1 MNIVLEKPILYILSN
16 NKKRFWKIW
25 IEEHKNNKQNEQ
37 IKDIYICR
45 NYGIIGGKITI
56 PEKKQIKHIGTIT
69 SLQKAI
75 TEVNFL
81 WKKKKE
87 SGFQEASEFKDSNLK
102 MKSSKVRPMGAHKL
116 SDHYHKIKYPALVQK
131 KLDGFRCLSH
141 IDNKNVL
148 MYSKSMKNFV
158 YLNHIKN
165 EILKIKEL
173 VNENIYLDGEL
184 YEHGLKLHDIS
195 SLVMKKYA
203 TKNDEENMKKISYY
217 IFDIF
222 DVNNLNEIFEE
233 RYKKLENIFKKY
245 NFKYLKIVKCIEVY
259 TYKEIEDL
267 NNEYLYSG
275 YEGVIVR
282 NKDGIYKLNSKSYD
296 VLRTKEFKKKKFKII
311 GAKGGRGTQKGAII
325 WKLECL
331 NNNNKSFFAIPIGSI
346 DERIK
351 IYKKY
356 QKNPENYI
364 GKYVSVKYLEMT
376 NDGCISRNPIV
387 EIL

>member
-1 MNIVLEKPILYILSN
+1 MNYKIDSVHEKPILYILSN

-25 IEEHKNNKQNEQ
+25 IEEDKSLNKTN
-37 IKDIYICR
+37 IYICR

-56 PEKKQIKHIGTIT
+56 PAKKLIKHNGTIT

-87 SGFQEASEFKDSNLK
+87 SGFQEEIEFKNSNLK
-102 MKSSKVRPMGAHKL
+102 MKSSKIRPMGAHKL
-116 SDHYHKIKYPALVQK
+116 DDHFHKIKYPALVQK
-131 KLDGFRCLSH
+131 KLDGFRCLSN
-141 IDNKNVL
+141 INNKNVF
-148 MYSKSMKNFV
+148 MYSKGMKNFV
-158 YLNHIKN
+158 YLHHIKK

-173 VNENIYLDGEL
+173 LNDGIYLDGEL

-203 TKNDEENMKKISYY
+203 TNENEENMKKISYY

-222 DVNNLNEIFEE
+222 DINNLNETFDD
-233 RYKKLENIFKKY
+233 RYKKLENIFKIY
-245 NFKYLKIVKCIEVY
+245 DFKYLKLVKCTIVNS
-259 TYKEIEDL
+259 YKEIDNL
-267 NNEYLYSG
+267 NNEYLFSG

-282 NKDGIYKLNSKSYD
+282 NKNGIYKLNSKSYD
-296 VLRTKEFKKKKFKII
+296 VLRTKEFKTKKFKII
-311 GAKGGRGTQKGAII
+311 GAKAGTGTQKGAII

-331 NNNNKSFFAIPIGSI
+331 NNYNKSFFAIPIGKI
-346 DERIK
+346 NERIK
-351 IYKKY
+351 IYNEF

-364 GKYVSVKYLEMT
+364 GNYISVKYLEIT
-376 NDGCISRNPIV
+376 NEGCISRNPIV
-387 EIL
+387 Q